1 MTNKDNTPE
10 VEETVAAETETET
23 ENDIVEETVE
33 TEEVTIES
41 LQATLQK
48 AQAEADKQ
56 RDIALRT
63 VAEMENLKKRQ
74 NRELQNA
81 HKFALEGFVNDLLG
95 VRDTLELGLNAAHDE
110 NASLEKL
117 TEGSELTL
125 KMLADVMEKF
135 GVKKVE
141 SEGQPFDPDFHQA
154 ISMIPNKEVKPNTV
168 LQVVQAGY
176 TLNERLVRPA
186 MVIVSQN

>member
-1 MTNKDNTPE
+1 MTNKDNPTE
-10 VEETVAAETETET
+10 VEEVETEA
-23 ENDIVEETVE
+23 ENETVE
-33 TEEVTIES
+33 TTEITIES
-41 LQATLQK
+41 LQATLEKTQT
-48 AQAEADKQ
+48 EADKQ

-141 SEGQPFDPDFHQA
+141 SEGQTFDPDFHQA
-154 ISMIPNKEVKPNTV
+154 ISMVPNKEVEPNTI